1 MRRNEVMAIQ
11 KKSLSASN
19 SSKKASKT
27 TARGSKAA
35 ARGAKTVN
43 LKRTVVE
50 LPAVQ

>member
-1 MRRNEVMAIQ
+1 MAIQ